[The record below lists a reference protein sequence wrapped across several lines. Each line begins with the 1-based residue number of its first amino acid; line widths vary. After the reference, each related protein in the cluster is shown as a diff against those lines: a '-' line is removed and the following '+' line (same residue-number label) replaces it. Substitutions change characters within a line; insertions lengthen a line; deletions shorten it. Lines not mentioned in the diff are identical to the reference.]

1 MCIIIDANVTGD
13 LQPPSDDA
21 KPVIDSIRQRRVLL
35 VVGGKNTRE
44 LSINQKIGQWL
55 RGLIRANVARVIPA
69 SDIKREEQI
78 LLELGQHESNDVHV
92 LALARASGARLLFSR
107 DAALGQDFKI
117 GHSWTHREVRCIS
130 NGRTPICCG
139 QRFAA
144 RDRSQ
149 MYLSSCA
156 SSGFVR

>member
-21 KPVIDSIRQRRVLL
+21 KPIMDSIRQRRVLL
-35 VVGGKNTRE
+35 VVGGRNTRE

-78 LLELGQHESNDVHV
+78 LLELGQHQSNDVHV

-107 DAALGQDFKI
+107 DAALGQDFKNKTLMDAPR
-117 GHSWTHREVRCIS
+117 GSVYK
-130 NGRTPICCG
+130 
-139 QRFAA
+139 QRSHAHLLRSAA
-144 RDRSQ
+144 CRPR
-149 MYLSSCA
+149 
-156 SSGFVR
+156 